1 MAENYYSDNPDIKFH
16 LENKINIQKIFSLL
30 IDEEKAFFD
39 AKKAEDYLKGVSEI
53 LENFGPICDEM
64 ASRSATIDKSEVTL
78 ENGKEKLPE
87 ALVKNLEILKSF
99 GLMGGGTS
107 TTYGGFGIP
116 FFCEMMAAE
125 MVNRACPSTAIT
137 AHWYNSIA
145 RVLEKYADEKLQSEY
160 IPLLVKGEI
169 SGNMA
174 LTEPDAGSDLS
185 GIKTYGIR
193 QEDGTWKLYGTKR
206 FITNGASEI
215 SLVLAKSV
223 KGATGLDKLSLFLCP
238 RTLAG
243 KENIKVLK
251 IEDKIGLHGST
262 TAELAFDGSQAFLL
276 GKENLGFR
284 YMLDLMNESR
294 IGVALQA
301 LGLMEATFRL
311 SSQYAAQ
318 RQAWGKPIA
327 QHELIADKLLDMEV
341 ELKAARSLCYETVY
355 WYSLQAILERRLK
368 DRKLTQFPKSDL
380 EKQLQTVNHEVRQ
393 RTPLIKYWLAEKAVE
408 HARIGIQIHGGYG
421 YMKEYRA
428 EWLLREALIY
438 PLYEGTS
445 QIQALMCTKDTI
457 KHFIRN
463 PLQIIERTLQWNIK
477 PLVERDLLAK
487 KLSKLRQCSWN
498 ATLSILVK
506 LFKVNAPGINLKEF
520 KSNPLSFA
528 SLLKPQSFQVRNL
541 RPALLQAERFCEIKC
556 LEALGSSLVADAQ
569 VDRSRRWI
577 AERFFFKALPRVEHL
592 HNLIKSEDRVLNQRL
607 DQYATKEAR

>member
-39 AKKAEDYLKGVSEI
+39 AKTAEDYRNGIAEI
-53 LENFGPICDEM
+53 LENFGPLCDEM
-64 ASRSATIDKSEVTL
+64 ASRSATIDKSEVKL
-78 ENGKEKLPE
+78 ENGTEKLPE
-87 ALVKNLEILKSF
+87 ALVKNLNILKSF

-107 TTYGGFGIP
+107 TAYGGYGIP

-137 AHWYNSIA
+137 GHWFNSIS

-160 IPLLVKGEI
+160 IPRLVQGEI

-185 GIKTYGIR
+185 GLKTYGV
-193 QEDGTWKLYGTKR
+193 QQKDGSWKLYGTKR

-238 RTLAG
+238 RTVAG

-251 IEDKIGLHGST
+251 IEEKLGLHGST
-262 TAELAFDGSQAFLL
+262 TAELAFDGAQAFLL

-294 IGVALQA
+294 IGVAFQA

-311 SSQYAAQ
+311 ANQYAEQ

-341 ELKAARSLCYETVY
+341 EVKAARSLCYETVY

-368 DRKLTQFPKSDL
+368 DRKLAQYPRSDL
-380 EKQLQTVNHEVRQ
+380 EKQLQAATHEVRL

-428 EWLLREALIY
+428 EWLLRESLIY

-463 PLQIIERTLQWNIK
+463 PLQIIEGTLQWNLK
-477 PLVERDLLAK
+477 SFVERDSLTK
-487 KLSKLRQCSWN
+487 KLVKLRQCGWN

-506 LFKVNAPGINLKEF
+506 LFKVNTNGLNLKEF
-520 KSNPLSFA
+520 KNNPRSFA
-528 SLLKPQSFQVRNL
+528 YLLKPQSFQVKNL

-556 LEALGSSLVADAQ
+556 LEALANSLVADAQ

-577 AERFFFKALPRVEHL
+577 AERFLFKALPRAEQL
-592 HNLIKSEDRVLNQRL
+592 HKLIKSEDRVLNQKL
-607 DQYATKEAR
+607 DQYAAKEAK